1 MLMFFK
7 CEVLGWDMIVLDGRE
22 GGGQMVRSALALS
35 MITGEPFRIKNIRAS
50 RNNSGLKAQHLA
62 AINCLRAISKSRA
75 LDAEL
80 GSSTLEFFP
89 SPINRFRYDLNIGT
103 AGSITLVLQALL
115 LPLAFADKKSIIT
128 ITGGTDVAW
137 SMPIDY
143 LTNVLLPIL
152 KPMLDCEIA
161 LEKRGYFPEGG
172 GKITLVVKPLLRR
185 SNFSSTKDF
194 LESCR
199 ALDIPIDLL
208 NRKKLIA
215 IEGIS
220 HASKALESQNVAER
234 NVHSAQ
240 LSLASVAFARIRTD
254 YANVRSIGAGIS
266 LWAICGSE
274 GETRLGSDSLDK
286 GSETGRIGQE
296 AAEKLIALFGT
307 NAVVDEHTADN
318 LVPWLALFGGSIR
331 TNSITQH
338 IRTNAEVVAA
348 FLQKINVENSVIR
361 S

>member
-1 MLMFFK
+1 
-7 CEVLGWDMIVLDGRE
+7 MIVLDGSS

-35 MITGEPFRIKNIRAS
+35 MITGEPFRIKNIRS
-50 RNNSGLKAQHLA
+50 CRNKPGLKAQHLA

-89 SPINRFRYDLNIGT
+89 SPITRFRYDLDIGT

-115 LPLAFADKKSIIT
+115 LPLAFAEKKSIIT

-143 LTNVLLPIL
+143 MTNVLLPLL
-152 KPMLDCEIA
+152 KKMLDCEIA
-161 LEKRGYFPEGG
+161 LEKRGYFPEGA
-172 GKITLVVKPLLRR
+172 GKITLTVKPLLKR
-185 SNFSSTKDF
+185 SNFSSTTDF

-199 ALDIPIDLL
+199 SLGTPISLL
-208 NRKKLIA
+208 HRPKVIA

-220 HASKALESQNVAER
+220 HASKALEEQNVAER
-234 NVHSAQ
+234 NVHAAQ
-240 LSLASVAFARIRTD
+240 LSLASVALARIRTD

-274 GETRLGSDSLDK
+274 GETRLGSDCLDK

-296 AAEKLIALFGT
+296 AAEKLIALLSK

-318 LVPWLALFGGSIR
+318 LVPWLALFGGAIR
-331 TNSITQH
+331 TSSITQH
-338 IRTNAEVVAA
+338 IRTNAEVVAT
-348 FLQKINVENSVIR
+348 FLQKLQIDGNVIR